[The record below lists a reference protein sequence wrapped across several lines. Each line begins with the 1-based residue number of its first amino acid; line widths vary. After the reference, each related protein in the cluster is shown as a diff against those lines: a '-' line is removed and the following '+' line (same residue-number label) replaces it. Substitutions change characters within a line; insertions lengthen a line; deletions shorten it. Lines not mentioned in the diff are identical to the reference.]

1 MNKVYTLHD
10 AVAKFVESGDCISFG
25 GFTTN
30 RKPYAAVAEI
40 LRQGQK
46 DFTVWAGPA
55 GGDWDMLIGN
65 GRVKAYINCYTAN
78 SGVTNVSRRFRKWF
92 EAGKLTMEDY
102 SQDVIYM
109 MWHAAALG
117 LPFLPVTLMQGSGL
131 TDEWG
136 ISKEVRKTLD
146 KVPDDKFKYIDNPF
160 KPGEKVVAVPVP
172 QIDVAIIHAQQASP
186 DGTVR
191 IWGGKFQDVD
201 IAEAAKYTI
210 VTCEEIIS
218 NEEIRRDPT
227 KNDIPGMCVDAVVL
241 APYGAHPS
249 QCYGLYDYDN
259 PFLKVY
265 DQVSKTQEDFDAFC
279 KEWVF
284 DLKDHDE
291 YLNKLGATRLINLK
305 VVPGLG
311 YHIDMTKEDK

>member
-1 MNKVYTLHD
+1 MSKVMTLKD
-10 AVAKFVESGDCISFG
+10 AIAKYVHSGDHIALG
-25 GFTTN
+25 GFTTD
-30 RKPYAAVAEI
+30 RKPYAAVYEI
-40 LRQGQK
+40 LRQGIT
-46 DFTVWAGPA
+46 DLTGLGGAA

-265 DQVSKTQEDFDAFC
+265 DVVSKTQEDFDAFC

>member
-1 MNKVYTLHD
+1 MD
-10 AVAKFVESGDCISFG
+10 PISF
-25 GFTTN
+25 
-30 RKPYAAVAEI
+30 RP
-40 LRQGQK
+40 
-46 DFTVWAGPA
+46 
-55 GGDWDMLIGN
+55 
-65 GRVKAYINCYTAN
+65 
-78 SGVTNVSRRFRKWF
+78 
-92 EAGKLTMEDY
+92 
-102 SQDVIYM
+102 
-109 MWHAAALG
+109 
-117 LPFLPVTLMQGSGL
+117 
-131 TDEWG
+131 
-136 ISKEVRKTLD
+136 
-146 KVPDDKFKYIDNPF
+146 
-160 KPGEKVVAVPVP
+160 
-172 QIDVAIIHAQQASP
+172 QQASP

-201 IAEAAKYTI
+201 IAMAAKHTI

-227 KNDIPGMCVDAVVL
+227 QNDIPCMCVDAVVL

-249 QCYGLYDYDN
+249 QCFGLYDYDN

-265 DQVSKTQEDFDAFC
+265 DVVSKTQEDFDAFC

-311 YHIDMTKEDK
+311 YHVDMTKEG

>member
-55 GGDWDMLIGN
+55 GGDWDMLIGC

-92 EAGKLTMEDY
+92 EAGKLIMEDY

-146 KVPDDKFKYIDNPF
+146 KVPDDKFVYIDNPF
-160 KPGEKVVAVPVP
+160 KKGEKVVAVPVP

-201 IAEAAKYTI
+201 IAMAAKYTI
-210 VTCEEIIS
+210 VTAEEIIS

-227 KNDIPGMCVDAVVL
+227 QNDIPGMCVDAVVL

-249 QCYGLYDYDN
+249 QCYGMYDYDN

-265 DQVSKTQEDFDAFC
+265 DKVSKTQEDFDAFC

>member
-1 MNKVYTLHD
+1 MSKVMTLKD
-10 AVAKFVESGDCISFG
+10 AIAKYVHSGDHIALG
-25 GFTTN
+25 GFTTD
-30 RKPYAAVAEI
+30 RKPYAAVYEI
-40 LRQGQK
+40 LRQGIT
-46 DFTVWAGPA
+46 DLTGLGGA

-160 KPGEKVVAVPVP
+160 KPGEKSRGCTGSADRCGHHPC
-172 QIDVAIIHAQQASP
+172 
-186 DGTVR
+186 
-191 IWGGKFQDVD
+191 
-201 IAEAAKYTI
+201 AAGF
-210 VTCEEIIS
+210 S
-218 NEEIRRDPT
+218 GWHRSHLGRQ
-227 KNDIPGMCVDAVVL
+227 IPGC
-241 APYGAHPS
+241 
-249 QCYGLYDYDN
+249 
-259 PFLKVY
+259 
-265 DQVSKTQEDFDAFC
+265 
-279 KEWVF
+279 
-284 DLKDHDE
+284 
-291 YLNKLGATRLINLK
+291 
-305 VVPGLG
+305 G
-311 YHIDMTKEDK
+311 YCRSC

>member
-1 MNKVYTLHD
+1 MSKVMTLKD
-10 AVAKFVESGDCISFG
+10 AIAKYVHSGDHLALG
-25 GFTTN
+25 GFTTD
-30 RKPYAAVAEI
+30 RKPYAAVYEI
-40 LRQGQK
+40 LRQGIT
-46 DFTVWAGPA
+46 DLTGLSGAA
-55 GGDWDMLIGN
+55 GGDWDMLIGC
-65 GRVKAYINCYTAN
+65 GRVKAYINFYTAN

-117 LPFLPVTLMQGSGL
+117 LPFLPVSLMQGSSL
-131 TDEWG
+131 ETEWG

-146 KVPDDKFKYIDNPF
+146 KVPDDKFVEIKNPF
-160 KPGEKVVAVPVP
+160 NDKQRVLAIPVP

-201 IAEAAKYTI
+201 IAMAAKHTI

-227 KNDIPGMCVDAVVL
+227 QNDIPCMCVDAVVL

-249 QCYGLYDYDN
+249 QCFGLYDYDN

-265 DQVSKTQEDFDAFC
+265 DVVSKTQEDFDAFC

-311 YHIDMTKEDK
+311 YHVDMTKEG

>member
-1 MNKVYTLHD
+1 MSKVMTLKD
-10 AVAKFVESGDCISFG
+10 AIAKYVHSGDHIALG
-25 GFTTN
+25 GFTTD
-30 RKPYAAVAEI
+30 RKPYAAVFEI
-40 LRQGQK
+40 LRQGIT
-46 DFTVWAGPA
+46 DLTGLGGAA

-172 QIDVAIIHAQQASP
+172 QVDVAIIHAQQASP

-218 NEEIRRDPT
+218 DEEIRRDPT

-249 QCYGLYDYDN
+249 QCYACTTTTIR
-259 PFLKVY
+259 
-265 DQVSKTQEDFDAFC
+265 S
-279 KEWVF
+279 
-284 DLKDHDE
+284 
-291 YLNKLGATRLINLK
+291 
-305 VVPGLG
+305 
-311 YHIDMTKEDK
+311 

>member
-1 MNKVYTLHD
+1 M
-10 AVAKFVESGDCISFG
+10 ACCRSG
-25 GFTTN
+25 
-30 RKPYAAVAEI
+30 
-40 LRQGQK
+40 
-46 DFTVWAGPA
+46 
-55 GGDWDMLIGN
+55 
-65 GRVKAYINCYTAN
+65 
-78 SGVTNVSRRFRKWF
+78 
-92 EAGKLTMEDY
+92 
-102 SQDVIYM
+102 
-109 MWHAAALG
+109 AAL
-117 LPFLPVTLMQGSGL
+117 PACNPDAGSGL

-218 NEEIRRDPT
+218 DEEIRRGPT

-265 DQVSKTQEDFDAFC
+265 DQSPRPRKTSMPSAKNGC
-279 KEWVF
+279 
-284 DLKDHDE
+284 L
-291 YLNKLGATRLINLK
+291 T
-305 VVPGLG
+305 
-311 YHIDMTKEDK
+311 

>member
-1 MNKVYTLHD
+1 
-10 AVAKFVESGDCISFG
+10 
-25 GFTTN
+25 
-30 RKPYAAVAEI
+30 
-40 LRQGQK
+40 
-46 DFTVWAGPA
+46 
-55 GGDWDMLIGN
+55 
-65 GRVKAYINCYTAN
+65 
-78 SGVTNVSRRFRKWF
+78 
-92 EAGKLTMEDY
+92 
-102 SQDVIYM
+102 
-109 MWHAAALG
+109 
-117 LPFLPVTLMQGSGL
+117 MQGSGL

-172 QIDVAIIHAQQASP
+172 QVDVAIIHAQQASP

-218 NEEIRRDPT
+218 DEEIRRDPT

-265 DQVSKTQEDFDAFC
+265 DKVSKTQEDFDAFC

>member
-172 QIDVAIIHAQQASP
+172 QVDVAIIHAQQASP

-218 NEEIRRDPT
+218 DEEIRRDPT

-265 DQVSKTQEDFDAFC
+265 DKVSKTQEDFDAFC